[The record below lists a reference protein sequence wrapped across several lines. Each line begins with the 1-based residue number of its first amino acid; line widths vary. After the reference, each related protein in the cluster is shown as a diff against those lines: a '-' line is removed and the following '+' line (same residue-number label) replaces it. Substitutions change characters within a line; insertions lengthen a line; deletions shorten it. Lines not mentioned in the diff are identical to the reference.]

1 MPLYVGNQND
11 DVRLR
16 NECERVWHKTLKLGD
31 RDLYR
36 VMSPS

>member
-1 MPLYVGNQND
+1 MPSYVGNQSD

-16 NECERVWHKTLKLGD
+16 NERERVWHQTLKLGEH
-31 RDLYR
+31 DLYG